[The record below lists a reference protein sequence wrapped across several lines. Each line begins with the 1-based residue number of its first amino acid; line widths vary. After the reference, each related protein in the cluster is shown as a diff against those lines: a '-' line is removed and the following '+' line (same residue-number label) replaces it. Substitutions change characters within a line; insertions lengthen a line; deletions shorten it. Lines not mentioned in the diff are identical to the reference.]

1 MAEPLEIAVSRRT
14 VGARIVFQPADP
26 AANVSDEL
34 GIILLV
40 TTPPDFIYGF
50 EDGEQTV
57 ESIAGDAL
65 LHGLRWGGAFV
76 WAGRS
81 NGERPKRHRQRDH
94 L

>member
-1 MAEPLEIAVSRRT
+1 MAEPLEIAIGRPT
-14 VGARIVFQPADP
+14 VGARIGFQPADP
-26 AANVSDEL
+26 AANVSGEL
-34 GIILLV
+34 GIIRLA

-57 ESIAGDAL
+57 KSIAGDAL
-65 LHGLRWGGAFV
+65 LRGLRWGGAFI

-81 NGERPKRHRQRDH
+81 NCERPKRHRQRDH